1 MERGQARSV
10 RSYLLFDPDDP
21 SFDPVFLGAL
31 NEMVDYVSVNRGIV
45 TEVIY
50 PEGNIYIGLPCDTRW
65 YFWDI

>member
-21 SFDPVFLGAL
+21 SFDPVILGAL

-50 PEGNIYIGLPCDTRW
+50 PEGNIYI
-65 YFWDI
+65 

>member
-10 RSYLLFDPDDP
+10 SSYLLFDPDDP
-21 SFDPVFLGAL
+21 VILGAL

-50 PEGNIYIGLPCDTRW
+50 PEGNI
-65 YFWDI
+65 

>member
-10 RSYLLFDPDDP
+10 KSHLLLDPEDP
-21 SFDPVFLGAL
+21 SFSPVILGAL

-50 PEGNIYIGLPCDTRW
+50 PEGNI
-65 YFWDI
+65 

>member
-10 RSYLLFDPDDP
+10 RSYLLFDPDDS
-21 SFDPVFLGAL
+21 SFDPVILGAL

-50 PEGNIYIGLPCDTRW
+50 PEGNI
-65 YFWDI
+65 